1 MVFETEFNS
10 VALSFN
16 MFIYFCF
23 FFSPEMKFNWVALTV
38 LELTL

>member
-23 FFSPEMKFNWVALTV
+23 FFSEMKFNWVALTV